1 MHIAYYLCI
10 YVQKVQGIVVEWLF
24 LLRATLRG
32 RRERGPGG
40 IRFFLILPRFPFFLK
55 ERTQKHGNVK

>member
-1 MHIAYYLCI
+1 MDIAYYLCI

-24 LLRATLRG
+24 LLRATLRDHEG
-32 RRERGPGG
+32 R
-40 IRFFLILPRFPFFLK
+40 IRFFLILPRFLFFLK